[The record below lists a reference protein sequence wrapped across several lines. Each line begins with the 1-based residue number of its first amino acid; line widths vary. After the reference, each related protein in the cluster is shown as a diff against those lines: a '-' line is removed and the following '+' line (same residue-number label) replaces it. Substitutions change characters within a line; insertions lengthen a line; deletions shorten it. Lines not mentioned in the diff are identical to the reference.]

1 MPYKR
6 NRPTG
11 RTVQSEAA
19 KAAAKAAAVVLS
31 PSYAAY
37 KAGQVVEKVSAGV
50 GRRVGRRITATQRAK
65 NAQPLTAEDMRVH
78 EAKMRSKGR
87 DKSRP
92 RFEGDTEGQL
102 RKGPT
107 IDETVRSAVT
117 AMEEGI
123 GKVRKK
129 RQEQKQKK
137 TKQLRKDVAS
147 GKYGIT

>member
-1 MPYKR
+1 MANKDSYPR

-11 RTVQSEAA
+11 RTEQSKLLSAARIAA
-19 KAAAKAAAVVLS
+19 KAAGYVLAPTAMIAADAV
-31 PSYAAY
+31 AARTR
-37 KAGQVVEKVSAGV
+37 K
-50 GRRVGRRITATQRAK
+50 QREA
-65 NAQPLTAEDMRVH
+65 NERPLTPAEISAH
-78 EAKMRSKGR
+78 KEKMRLKGR